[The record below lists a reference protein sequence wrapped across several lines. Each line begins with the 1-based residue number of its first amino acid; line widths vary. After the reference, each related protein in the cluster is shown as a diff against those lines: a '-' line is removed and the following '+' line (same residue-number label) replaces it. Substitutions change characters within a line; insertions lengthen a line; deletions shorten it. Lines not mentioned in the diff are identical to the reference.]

1 MKRKIENQLLQWK
14 NDPARKPLILWGARQ
29 VGKTWSIREFGRTY
43 FQKTVYISFYNN
55 RRISDIFEM
64 DYNIN
69 RIIKALEIELHVSIT
84 PSDTL
89 LVFDEIQGA
98 PKAVEA
104 LKYFCE
110 DAREYAVIAA
120 GSLLGVALHQGI
132 SFPVGKV
139 DELRLYPMSFQ
150 EFLWAMNEEALA
162 GYLEDINNPE
172 INLFRERYIELLK
185 QYYVIGGM
193 PEVVDNF
200 RMNHDYDQ
208 VRELQ
213 LSVLRQYEG
222 DFGKHVNPAE
232 LPRIRMVWQSLP
244 VQLAKEN
251 KKFFFGHIKKGA
263 RSKDYE
269 TAIQWLQDSGLIYKV
284 NKVSAPLLPLRAY
297 ADLSSYKIYM
307 LDTGLLG
314 ALGELDWR
322 TILEGNHAFVEFK
335 GALTEQYVLQQLIAE
350 TPYRMYYYSTEKS
363 AYEVDFLFQKN
374 SGAVPLEVKAEENL
388 KAKSL
393 KMYVDKY
400 HPAEAIRTS
409 MSSYRKQDWL
419 TNIPL
424 WAIQSL

>member
-322 TILEGNHAFVEFK
+322 TILERNRAFVEFK